1 MKPSNLFYLGALSA
15 LVLTGCKSNDDNS
28 EWMTDGVVF
37 TSHIEGMASRASG
50 TAWSDGDQVGIFMTA
65 GGTDYENRQYTASS
79 DGNLTPAGQALKY
92 PEEGTADFFA
102 YYPYQTSISNK
113 TYAVNVSDQSDPTK
127 IDLLYATQTGVGH
140 GDVVNF
146 GFTHELSQIV
156 INITK
161 DETINSLS
169 ELTIKASGMNTQ
181 ADFMLGDGTLNAK
194 DSKTDFDM
202 NVKVDGET
210 ATAEAIVIPTTDL
223 TGAKLVFTLNGIDFT
238 WDMTVSGGG
247 GFVKGTK
254 YTYNAILSTGN
265 GQPSVNMGNATID
278 DWTDQA
284 GGNINVDFGDG
295 TQTGEEVVVLDE
307 SFADGQG
314 DFTINDVTKPNGS
327 GYVWSF
333 DDRGPYMKASAFIS
347 GTDHASESWLI
358 SPEIDLTQATTATL
372 SFMHIINYT
381 DAPVGTYQTL
391 WVTEASNENWQQ
403 VTIPNYPA
411 GTSWEETSSGDIDL
425 SAFAGKTI
433 KIGFKY
439 TSIDGDASTWE
450 VYNVKVVANGGSG
463 TVDPNP
469 DPEPTPGEETIFFT
483 ETFGSASE
491 EADKQKISAWNKW
504 DNSSLTFSDA
514 TSTADVRSIA
524 HKTVSNPSES
534 AKVNNVWFP
543 ANKDSELS
551 ISGINTNGFSKFQ
564 LSYEA
569 AANVF
574 NSGTSID
581 LNKLTV
587 KFNGQTVTIPSKVVS
602 KDNNDANVFY
612 PIEVTFEATGTDNST
627 LLFSV
632 LGSEN
637 TVGLRLYNVKLIGLK

>member
-210 ATAEAIVIPTTDL
+210 ATAEAIVIPTADL

-265 GQPSVNMGNATID
+265 GQPSVNMGNASID

-295 TQTGEEVVVLDE
+295 TQTGGETVVLDA
-307 SFADGQG
+307 SFANDMSGFTIDEVSNTASENIWIQDPSFGNISAKAYIDGQ
-314 DFTINDVTKPNGS
+314 N
-327 GYVWSF
+327 
-333 DDRGPYMKASAFIS
+333 
-347 GTDHASESWLI
+347 HASESWLI
-358 SPEIDLTQATTATL
+358 SPVIDLTSATSATL
-372 SFMHIINYT
+372 SFEHALGYAYGQGPTN
-381 DAPVGTYQTL
+381 QTL
-391 WVTEASNENWQQ
+391 QIKKEGEENWTQLSF
-403 VTIPNYPA
+403 TYPDEDNA
-411 GTSWEETSSGDIDL
+411 SAFISSGNIDL
-425 SAFAGKTI
+425 KDYAGAKVQI
-433 KIGFKY
+433 AFKY
-439 TSIDGDASTWE
+439 ISTTENAATWRIK
-450 VYNVKVVANGGSG
+450 NLKVVANGNSG
-463 TVDPNP
+463 TVEP
-469 DPEPTPGEETIFFT
+469 DPEPTPGEETVIF
-483 ETFGSASE
+483 EEKFGTPVQGSYWPSV
-491 EADKQKISAWNKW
+491 DVYDGW
-504 DNSSLTFSDA
+504 DNTSLTFSDPYMSGSYSRA
-514 TSTADVRSIA
+514 NVRSTSSLDGHVWFSANYTSALNISNIDTSNYTNLKLTYKVSGNAAGTADLLNVTCGSQTM
-524 HKTVSNPSES
+524 TVPTTTFEQ
-534 AKVNNVWFP
+534 
-543 ANKDSELS
+543 NKYIEIEL
-551 ISGINTNGFSKFQ
+551 TN
-564 LSYEA
+564 LPD
-569 AANVF
+569 NI
-574 NSGTSID
+574 TSIEFKAD
-581 LNKLTV
+581 ASTN
-587 KFNGQTVTIPSKVVS
+587 TI
-602 KDNNDANVFY
+602 
-612 PIEVTFEATGTDNST
+612 
-627 LLFSV
+627 
-632 LGSEN
+632 
-637 TVGLRLYNVKLIGLK
+637 GLRLDDVKLTGVAK

>member
-1 MKPSNLFYLGALSA
+1 MKLSNLFYLGALSA
-15 LVLTGCKSNDDNS
+15 LVLTGCKDNDDNS

-37 TSHIEGMASRASG
+37 TSHIEGMVSRASG
-50 TAWSDGDQVGIFMTA
+50 SAWSDGDKVGIYMNA
-65 GGTDYENRQYTASS
+65 GGTDFENYEYTASA
-79 DGNLTPAGQALKY
+79 DGALTAAGKTLKY

-127 IDLLYATQTGVGH
+127 IDLLYATKTGISNGEA
-140 GDVVNF
+140 VNF
-146 GFTHELSQIV
+146 AFSHQLSQIV
-156 INITK
+156 INVSH
-161 DETINSLS
+161 DETIANLNG
-169 ELTIKASGMNTQ
+169 LKIQVKGMNTQ
-181 ADFMLGDGTLNAK
+181 ASFALADGTLTST
-194 DSKTDFDM
+194 DSKADFDM
-202 NVKVDGET
+202 NVNAEGT
-210 ATAEAIVIPTTDL
+210 TAEAIVIPTADL
-223 TGAKLVFTLNGIDFT
+223 TGAELVFTLADGKSFG
-238 WDMTVSGGG
+238 WDLTQSDVSS
-247 GFVKGTK
+247 FDKGTK
-254 YTYNAILSTGN
+254 YTYNASLSMTN
-265 GQPSVNMGNATID
+265 GQPSADMGNATID
-278 DWTDQA
+278 DWTTKP
-284 GGNINVDFGDG
+284 GGDINVDFGEG
-295 TQTGEEVVVLDE
+295 TQTGGEVVVLDE
-307 SFADGQG
+307 PFADGPG

-333 DDRGPYMKASAFIS
+333 DDKGPYMKASAFIS

-411 GTSWEETSSGDIDL
+411 GTSWEEVSSGDIDL

-450 VYNVKVVANGGSG
+450 VYNVKVVANDGSG

-483 ETFGSASE
+483 ETFGSAGE

-587 KFNGQTVTIPSKVVS
+587 KFNGQTVTIPSQVVS

>member
-1 MKPSNLFYLGALSA
+1 MKLSNLFYLGALSA
-15 LVLTGCKSNDDNS
+15 LVLTGCKDNDDNS

-37 TSHIEGMASRASG
+37 TSHIEGMVSRASG
-50 TAWSDGDQVGIFMTA
+50 SAWSDGDKVGIYMNA
-65 GGTDYENRQYTASS
+65 GGTDFENYEYTASA
-79 DGNLTPAGQALKY
+79 DGALTAAGKTLKY

-140 GDVVNF
+140 EDVVNF

-210 ATAEAIVIPTTDL
+210 ATAEAIVIPTADL

-254 YTYNAILSTGN
+254 YTYKASLSMTN
-265 GQPSVNMGNATID
+265 GQGSVNMGNATID
-278 DWTDQA
+278 PWTEQA
-284 GGNINVDFGDG
+284 GGNINVDFGEG
-295 TQTGEEVVVLDE
+295 TQTGGEVVVLDE
-307 SFADGQG
+307 PFANGQG

-411 GTSWEETSSGDIDL
+411 GTSWEEVSSGDIDL

-483 ETFGSASE
+483 ETFGSAGE

-587 KFNGQTVTIPSKVVS
+587 KFNGQTVTIPSQVVS